1 MSRHEL
7 AMQTLRLGTVIPAT
21 PLALD
26 SGRKFDKRRQRL
38 LMRYYLAAGAG
49 GIATAVH
56 TTQFEIRRP
65 EYNLFEPVLETVA
78 EEIERHERD
87 TGKSVVRIAGVCG
100 PAGQAAREAAT
111 ARALGYDAV
120 LLSPGGLGGM
130 TEAELIDRTKAVASV
145 MPVIAFYLQPA
156 AGGRLFT
163 YPYWERIFEIENVVA
178 VKAAS
183 FNRYQT
189 SELVRAAALSPKAE
203 QITLY
208 TGNDDNIVVDL
219 LTKYRFAKNGKIVEK
234 RFSGGLLG
242 HWSVWTHQVVR
253 MFEQI
258 KRAVAEDI
266 IPAELLTLAAE
277 VTDANSAVF
286 DTAHGFAGCIPGVHE
301 VLRRQGL
308 LEGAWCLNP
317 EEVLSPGQAEEIE
330 RVCRMYPH
338 LNDDDFVAQRLQE
351 WMVGIS

>member
-1 MSRHEL
+1 M
-7 AMQTLRLGTVIPAT
+7 
-21 PLALD
+21 
-26 SGRKFDKRRQRL
+26 
-38 LMRYYLAAGAG
+38 
-49 GIATAVH
+49 
-56 TTQFEIRRP
+56 
-65 EYNLFEPVLETVA
+65 ETVA
-78 EEIERHERD
+78 EEIERHERA
-87 TGKSVVRIAGVCG
+87 TGKSIVRIAGVCG
-100 PAGQAAREAAT
+100 PAGQAAKEAAA

-120 LLSPGGLGGM
+120 LLSPGGLGGL
-130 TEAELIDRTKAVASV
+130 TEDEMIDRTKAVASV

-156 AGGRLFT
+156 AGGRVFT
-163 YPYWERIFEIENVVA
+163 YSYWERVFEVENVVA

-189 SELVRAAALSPKAE
+189 SELVRAVAFSPRAE

-219 LTKYRFAKNGKIVEK
+219 LTKYRFAKDGKIMGK
-234 RFSGGLLG
+234 RFAGGLLG
-242 HWSVWTHQVVR
+242 HWSVWTHRVVKL
-253 MFEQI
+253 FEQI
-258 KRAVAEDI
+258 KRAAESEA

-308 LEGAWCLNP
+308 LEGTWCLNP
-317 EEVLSPGQAEEIE
+317 EEALSPGQAEEIE

-338 LNDDDFVAQRLQE
+338 LSDDEFVAQHLRE
-351 WMVGIS
+351 WTVGL